1 MTHQAIK
8 KVIVYVLLALA
19 AGGVWRSIEKGGM
32 ERRAAQAATA
42 AENQRLQDERLRSL
56 PTVRTM
62 KSGEHGEMLKISFYE
77 MDSNHLTT
85 RRHCYVWR
93 DAATKTTSM
102 TCPGSDLS
110 MPGYDDEQAE
120 DHEYR
125 SR

>member
-1 MTHQAIK
+1 MMPRMLK
-8 KVIVYVLLALA
+8 KVIFYALLALA
-19 AGGVWRSIEKGGM
+19 VGWIWRSIEKGGT
-32 ERRAAQAATA
+32 EKRAAQAATA
-42 AENQRLQDERLRSL
+42 AENQKLQDERLRSP

-77 MDSNHLTT
+77 MDGHLVT

-110 MPGYDDEQAE
+110 MPGYDDDRPE
-120 DHEYR
+120 DPEYR